1 MLGEVISFLVF
12 AVSLIGLLGFLAVI
26 MTSSP
31 VYRPQPV
38 KSNKNRKDPK
48 TQRG

>member
-1 MLGEVISFLVF
+1 MFSEVISFLVF

-31 VYRPQPV
+31 VYRPHPE
-38 KSNKNRKDPK
+38 NRKDEEDL
-48 TQRG
+48 TQRR

>member
-1 MLGEVISFLVF
+1 MLSEVISFLVF

-26 MTSSP
+26 MTNSP

-38 KSNKNRKDPK
+38 KNRKNRKGEK